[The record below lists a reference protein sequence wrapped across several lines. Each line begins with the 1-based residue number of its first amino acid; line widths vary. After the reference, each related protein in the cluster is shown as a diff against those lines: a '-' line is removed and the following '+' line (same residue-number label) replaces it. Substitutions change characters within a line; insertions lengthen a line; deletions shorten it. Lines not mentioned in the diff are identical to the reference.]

1 MFESDKYTF
10 LSLSLKANRTHMYTN
25 DWLDV

>member
-1 MFESDKYTF
+1 MFEIDKYTF
-10 LSLSLKANRTHMYTN
+10 LSFSLKDNSTHMYTN